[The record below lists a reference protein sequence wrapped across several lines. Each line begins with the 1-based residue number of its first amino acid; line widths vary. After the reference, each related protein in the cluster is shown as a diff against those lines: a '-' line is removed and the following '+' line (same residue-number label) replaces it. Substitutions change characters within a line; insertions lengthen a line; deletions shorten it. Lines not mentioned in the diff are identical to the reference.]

1 MNNDRS
7 YESGRY
13 VWAAVL
19 IILAVVLAAVA
30 FVTWVI
36 RADDA
41 ENNARFGYAD
51 DGRANGTF
59 ELAEQDVG
67 LDNRPYDTTTDY
79 SIGDTVDNTYNAR

>member
-1 MNNDRS
+1 MNNERRE
-7 YESGRY
+7 ESGRY
-13 VWAAVL
+13 VWAAIL

-41 ENNARFGYAD
+41 GNTARYGNLENGSRS
-51 DGRANGTF
+51 GTF
-59 ELAEQDVG
+59 GLAEQDVG
-67 LDNRPYDTTTDY
+67 NDTSPYRTTTDY